1 VPVLK
6 HEKGVTHI
14 FVDRAAEE
22 DTAIRIVINAKT
34 NGPSTCNALET
45 LLVDAPIASR
55 FVPRLVTAL
64 TSAGVEIR
72 GCPETRRLAPGV
84 APATEED
91 WSAEYLDLIL
101 AVRVVEGMDQ
111 ALIHIRT
118 YSTGLADGIVT
129 EDRARAE
136 RFVREVD
143 SAAVLVNASTRLVD
157 GGEFGLGAEVGIST
171 SRVHARGPMG
181 VDDLTTT
188 KWVVW
193 GTGQI
198 RE

>member
-1 VPVLK
+1 V
-6 HEKGVTHI
+6 E
-14 FVDRAAEE
+14 
-22 DTAIRIVINAKT
+22 TAVRIVVNAKT
-34 NGPSTCNALET
+34 NRPSTCNALET
-45 LLVDAPIASR
+45 LLVDAAIASR
-55 FVPRLVTAL
+55 FVPPLVAAL

-72 GCPETRRLAPGV
+72 GCPNTRRLAPGI
-84 APATEED
+84 ASATEED

-111 ALIHIRT
+111 ALTHIRT

-129 EDRARAE
+129 EDRTRAE